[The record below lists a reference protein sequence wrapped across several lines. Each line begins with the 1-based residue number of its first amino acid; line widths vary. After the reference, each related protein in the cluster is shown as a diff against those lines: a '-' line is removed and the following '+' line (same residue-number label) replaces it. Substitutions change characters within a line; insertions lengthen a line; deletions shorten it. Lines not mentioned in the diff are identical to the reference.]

1 MVNKRKLRVTSKV
14 KDEIPNVYQEML
26 AEALPLQNKSSS
38 TPLKRRKIR
47 QQRSFDFTEPICDF
61 DRAKKPGDLEFTRG
75 REPIDARIKD
85 ENIENEDKVKDNL
98 TDHNYQDIKDL
109 SFHIN
114 ESHLVEPT
122 GTEPNLISPVTQQT
136 MYREIDE
143 DSDETDCDWE
153 NVGLGDDE
161 IEEDTS
167 SGKFATGDLEL
178 SLSKALTSQEKCNKQ
193 KRKGFNKEDRLL
205 RLAIHKMHVLCLLS
219 YLDLRNHW
227 CNDIEVQDSLR
238 PYITPD
244 ILRLLK
250 PRSELSQFS
259 RTESLKRGLTE
270 LVFLWKTKF
279 CITERGIRRALWIDD
294 EKNLQHLK
302 VPDNIDSIID
312 KTGFYKAAAAPN
324 LQGSRDLGAQL
335 FCALLRSVEIE
346 TRLVCSLQPLPIKVG
361 RPFRTY
367 TPPKCVSEKKMLRN
381 SKIDMEI
388 PLSSSSRKLESDS
401 NRSSLFLKPL
411 HRLGHPNA
419 TDYHMPKISNT
430 PPLPMPK
437 TFEAKTL
444 HESPHPIFWV
454 EIFDKAHQKWIPVD
468 PLVTQS
474 VSRSRVFEPSASDRE
489 NNMSYVIAFDKEGYA
504 KDVTRRYVKAYNG
517 KTRKLRVE
525 STSGGEKWWAKVM
538 CLFSRGWCN
547 NADQI
552 ENIELAAIESKEP
565 MPKNIADFK
574 GHSYFVLERHLHR
587 NEILVNA
594 KECGRIAAGRVATK
608 GTQKKMEKVFRRKD
622 VQVAKSAN
630 SWYQLGLV
638 VKLGEQPIK
647 TIQSNRKIQEN
658 NLDEVTFSKINLY
671 LKEQTEVYLAPPV
684 VNGLV
689 PKNSFGNIDMFV
701 PSMLPRGAAY
711 IADKLA
717 SEAAKLLGIDY
728 AHALTGFNFH
738 GRHGTAILNGI
749 VVAEEYSDA
758 VRAIIEGFK
767 DELIEAQEQIH
778 SQIALRTWKRFIIAL
793 RIKQRVD
800 SYQVQ
805 DEIANE
811 DNLHHQQK
819 AMCKNKIDNSSE
831 VMGNQD
837 IHNGD
842 NNSIIEAG
850 GFLV

>member
-294 EKNLQHLK
+294 EKNLQHVQTICK
-302 VPDNIDSIID
+302 YMD
-312 KTGFYKAAAAPN
+312 
-324 LQGSRDLGAQL
+324 
-335 FCALLRSVEIE
+335 
-346 TRLVCSLQPLPIKVG
+346 
-361 RPFRTY
+361 
-367 TPPKCVSEKKMLRN
+367 
-381 SKIDMEI
+381 
-388 PLSSSSRKLESDS
+388 
-401 NRSSLFLKPL
+401 
-411 HRLGHPNA
+411 
-419 TDYHMPKISNT
+419 DY
-430 PPLPMPK
+430 
-437 TFEAKTL
+437 
-444 HESPHPIFWV
+444 
-454 EIFDKAHQKWIPVD
+454 
-468 PLVTQS
+468 
-474 VSRSRVFEPSASDRE
+474 
-489 NNMSYVIAFDKEGYA
+489 
-504 KDVTRRYVKAYNG
+504 
-517 KTRKLRVE
+517 
-525 STSGGEKWWAKVM
+525 
-538 CLFSRGWCN
+538 
-547 NADQI
+547 
-552 ENIELAAIESKEP
+552 
-565 MPKNIADFK
+565 
-574 GHSYFVLERHLHR
+574 
-587 NEILVNA
+587 
-594 KECGRIAAGRVATK
+594 
-608 GTQKKMEKVFRRKD
+608 
-622 VQVAKSAN
+622 
-630 SWYQLGLV
+630 
-638 VKLGEQPIK
+638 
-647 TIQSNRKIQEN
+647 
-658 NLDEVTFSKINLY
+658 
-671 LKEQTEVYLAPPV
+671 
-684 VNGLV
+684 
-689 PKNSFGNIDMFV
+689 
-701 PSMLPRGAAY
+701 
-711 IADKLA
+711 
-717 SEAAKLLGIDY
+717 
-728 AHALTGFNFH
+728 
-738 GRHGTAILNGI
+738 
-749 VVAEEYSDA
+749 
-758 VRAIIEGFK
+758 
-767 DELIEAQEQIH
+767 
-778 SQIALRTWKRFIIAL
+778 
-793 RIKQRVD
+793 
-800 SYQVQ
+800 
-805 DEIANE
+805 
-811 DNLHHQQK
+811 
-819 AMCKNKIDNSSE
+819 
-831 VMGNQD
+831 
-837 IHNGD
+837 
-842 NNSIIEAG
+842 
-850 GFLV
+850 